1 MANELDFLLRF
12 VEMSLVI
19 GVIEVLLERCLK
31 SRQWQSNGV
40 QEVSPKKSPLNV
52 GGGHVF
58 IGKFLGWNC

>member
-40 QEVSPKKSPLNV
+40 QEVSPKVP
-52 GGGHVF
+52 
-58 IGKFLGWNC
+58 FLLELWAYL